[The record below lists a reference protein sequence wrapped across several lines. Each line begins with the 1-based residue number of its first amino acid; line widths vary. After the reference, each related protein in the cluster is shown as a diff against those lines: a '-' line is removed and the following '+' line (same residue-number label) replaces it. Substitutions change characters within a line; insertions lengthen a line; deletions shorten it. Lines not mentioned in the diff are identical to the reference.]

1 MSDKPANHATSLKR
15 GLTLPLLTLYGLGVT
30 IGAGI
35 YVLVGITAA
44 EAGLYAPISFIIAAG
59 TVAFTGFTY
68 AELCTRY
75 PVSAGE
81 AAFVEKG
88 FNSNSLALVVG
99 LLVIASGVVSSA
111 AISIGATGYLNSFI
125 PLSPMVLTALIIMLL
140 GLVAVWG
147 IVESVTIAAIFTL
160 IELAGLAL
168 VLYYGVSLK
177 PDLVGELGS
186 LIPPATG
193 AAWAGITSAGLL
205 AFFAFVGF
213 EDIANVAEEVKDP
226 GKTLPPA
233 IILTLLIATLLYVA
247 VVSVIVLAVP
257 METLTKS
264 AAPLAL
270 VFEKAGSGTSKL
282 FDAIAS
288 IATINGLL
296 IQMIMASRVLYG
308 MASRGTMPA
317 IFAPVNSVTRT
328 PLNAT
333 LMIVVIVLALALFFP
348 IAELAKATSTLV
360 LFVFVLVNLALLS
373 LKWRGEPAAPGAF
386 EVPLWVPVM
395 GCITSSLLLL
405 SGLF

>member
-1 MSDKPANHATSLKR
+1 MSDNPANHPTTLKR

-44 EAGLYAPISFIIAAG
+44 EAGLYAPVSFIIAAG

-111 AISIGATGYLNSFI
+111 AISIGAAGYLNSFI
-125 PLSPMVLTALIIMLL
+125 PLSPMVLTALIIMLI
-140 GLVAVWG
+140 GLVAAWG

-317 IFAPVNSVTRT
+317 IFAPVNPVTRT

-333 LMIVVIVLALALFFP
+333 IMIVAIVLTLALFFP

-360 LFVFVLVNLALLS
+360 LIVFVLVNLALIR
-373 LKWRGEPAAPGAF
+373 LKWRGEPAASSAF
-386 EVPLWVPVM
+386 KVPLWVPVM

-405 SGLF
+405 TGLF